1 MPQHDLVE
9 GTVIGSDLGDW
20 TVIETP
26 GHAPSHVCLHQPEHR
41 LLISGDHLL
50 GRIALYF
57 DYGWTPDPVGEFLA
71 SLDKVEA
78 LDARLALSG
87 HGRPFTDVHGHVEG
101 NRRLVAERLDAVR
114 AALAE
119 GPGTPYELAPRV
131 YGEDWTPERRTWLMT
146 KMLCWLRHLE
156 VLGEASPDGRV
167 PGDLEAAGG
176 GLELPAMRID
186 EHLADGGPCF
196 SFEFFPPKT
205 DQGER
210 NLGRALAEL
219 SRLDPAFVSVTY
231 GAGGSTEQKAKTV
244 DIVSHIKADYGL
256 EAMAHFTCVGA
267 TTDDLRATLDHMR
280 KSGIQNVLALR
291 GDPPAGQEEWTA
303 TEGGLSY
310 SRELIELIRAE
321 YDFAI
326 GAACFPETHIHAYS
340 PASDLRYC
348 KEKVD
353 AGARFLITQLFF
365 DNAVYYDF
373 VARARDIGIDV
384 PIIPGIMPVTDLGQL
399 KRFTSMCGATIP
411 DALLGELELRADSPE
426 AVAEL
431 GVAYA
436 TLQCADLL
444 ANGAPGIHFYTLNK
458 SHSTRAIL
466 GALRAMA
473 PWRQRVA
480 A

>member
-1 MPQHDLVE
+1 
-9 GTVIGSDLGDW
+9 
-20 TVIETP
+20 
-26 GHAPSHVCLHQPEHR
+26 
-41 LLISGDHLL
+41 
-50 GRIALYF
+50 
-57 DYGWTPDPVGEFLA
+57 
-71 SLDKVEA
+71 
-78 LDARLALSG
+78 
-87 HGRPFTDVHGHVEG
+87 
-101 NRRLVAERLDAVR
+101 
-114 AALAE
+114 
-119 GPGTPYELAPRV
+119 
-131 YGEDWTPERRTWLMT
+131 
-146 KMLCWLRHLE
+146 
-156 VLGEASPDGRV
+156 
-167 PGDLEAAGG
+167 
-176 GLELPAMRID
+176 MRID
-186 EHLADGGPCF
+186 ERLAADAGPCF

-219 SRLDPAFVSVTY
+219 SRLSPAFVSVTY

-256 EAMAHFTCVGA
+256 EAMAHFTCVDA
-267 TTDDLRATLDHMR
+267 TTEDLRGTLDRMR
-280 KSGIQNVLALR
+280 ESGIQNVLALR
-291 GDPPAGQEEWTA
+291 GDPPAGQDEWTA

-310 SRELIELIRAE
+310 SRELIELIRDE
-321 YDFAI
+321 YDFSI
-326 GAACFPETHIHAYS
+326 GAACFPETHIHAS
-340 PASDLRYC
+340 SAESDLRYC

-373 VARARDIGIDV
+373 VARARDAGIDV
-384 PIIPGIMPVTDLGQL
+384 PIIPGIMPITDLGQI
-399 KRFTSMCGATIP
+399 KRFTSMCGASIP
-411 DALLGELELRADSPE
+411 DHLLRELELRSDQPE

-436 TLQCADLL
+436 TLQCAEVL

>member
-1 MPQHDLVE
+1 
-9 GTVIGSDLGDW
+9 
-20 TVIETP
+20 
-26 GHAPSHVCLHQPEHR
+26 
-41 LLISGDHLL
+41 
-50 GRIALYF
+50 
-57 DYGWTPDPVGEFLA
+57 
-71 SLDKVEA
+71 
-78 LDARLALSG
+78 
-87 HGRPFTDVHGHVEG
+87 
-101 NRRLVAERLDAVR
+101 
-114 AALAE
+114 
-119 GPGTPYELAPRV
+119 
-131 YGEDWTPERRTWLMT
+131 
-146 KMLCWLRHLE
+146 
-156 VLGEASPDGRV
+156 
-167 PGDLEAAGG
+167 
-176 GLELPAMRID
+176 MRID
-186 EHLADGGPCF
+186 ERLADGGPCF

-219 SRLDPAFVSVTY
+219 SRLEPAFVSVTY

-267 TTDDLRATLDHMR
+267 TTEDLRATLDHMR

-291 GDPPAGQEEWTA
+291 GDPPAGQDEWTA

-310 SRELIELIRAE
+310 SRELIELIRGD

-326 GAACFPETHIHAYS
+326 GAACFPETHIHASS

-373 VARARDIGIDV
+373 VARARDIGIEV

-399 KRFTSMCGATIP
+399 KRFTSLCGATIP
-411 DALLGELELRADSPE
+411 DALLNQLELRSDSAE